1 MRITTS
7 VIDINGKRHSLPDTH
22 VGITVNDIDM
32 SRQWTGDEV
41 CGLPEVGRR
50 FAAERNELVTM
61 RFAVITGPGG
71 IEAYYL
77 LHFRGS
83 HKTPLTRIS
92 VTSKPGDAD
101 DAV

>member
-1 MRITTS
+1 MLITTS

-22 VGITVNDIDM
+22 VGVMVNDIDM

-41 CGLPEVGRR
+41 CGLPEVWRR
-50 FAAERNELVTM
+50 FAAERNELIAM
-61 RFAVITGPGG
+61 GLPVIAGPGG

-92 VTSKPGDAD
+92 FTSKTGDAD

>member
-7 VIDINGKRHSLPDTH
+7 VIDINGKRYALPDTH
-22 VGITVNDIDM
+22 VGVTVNDIDM

-41 CGLPEVGRR
+41 GGLPEVWRR
-50 FAAERNELVTM
+50 FATERDELVTM
-61 RFAVITGPGG
+61 RLAVITGPGG

-92 VTSKPGDAD
+92 FTSKTGDAD